1 MASEAAVVAI
11 SASISALVTYKIAS
25 KRIEAEYAQRI
36 DDELE
41 TTRKFYAAFH
51 EKPTIAEL
59 VEDAGLEPASEKS
72 VHEVLLEALDDAII
86 KDENG
91 EPVYAAAGKKQ
102 SDPRPDLE
110 ITGKNQKTQYN
121 KVVKQYAGN
130 DDPNKAVELPEEVHN
145 IFEATDMVPQD
156 EVDSRDAS
164 KPYVIT
170 QEEFVESEY
179 PADTLTYY
187 AEDAVLA
194 DSQGMPFDNVD
205 RLVGEANLQRFG
217 AGSGDPRI
225 VYVRNEAIDQDWE
238 IVLHDGSYA
247 EIVAGF
253 TQEPESPRRRRT
265 TQDE

>member
-1 MASEAAVVAI
+1 MRAAMQRMIPKFRRGSVAFEALVMATTAATTA
-11 SASISALVTYKIAS
+11 AVTYKIAS
-25 KRIEAEYAQRI
+25 KRIEAAYALRI
-36 DDELE
+36 EEELE
-41 TTRKFYAAFH
+41 TTRKFYATFH
-51 EKPTIAEL
+51 EKPSIEKL
-59 VEDAGLEPASEKS
+59 VKDAGL
-72 VHEVLLEALDDAII
+72 
-86 KDENG
+86 
-91 EPVYAAAGKKQ
+91 PVIEDVELPE
-102 SDPRPDLE
+102 DPRPDLE
-110 ITGKNQKTQYN
+110 ITGKSQKTQYN

-130 DDPNKAVELPEEVHN
+130 DDPNSETVVEIPEEVHN
-145 IFEATDMVPQD
+145 IFEATNMVPQD

-170 QEEFVESEY
+170 QDEFVESEY

-253 TQEPESPRRRRT
+253 TQEPESPRRRRS